1 MAGSPA
7 RKRHFGSIILSV
19 ACIGVAAAVGWSIV
33 GKRTQS
39 QAIAAPGDVTGSI
52 SSEAQRPLGPSGLP
66 IPRFVSLKA
75 EKVNVRR
82 GPSSDHP
89 VAWVFQRKGLPV
101 EIVAEFENWR
111 RVRDSD
117 GEEGWILQ
125 NMLSGKRTA
134 VIAPGSRA
142 RRCRSRTSPS
152 RRAPGWWRRP
162 PRAFWRRSRAATANG
177 ANWPPAAMAAS
188 SSSRSCGVST
198 RRKGGVR
205 GRPAAL
211 SFRSR
216 PRKPLPWRRSLRTRG
231 CCCALP
237 SRIPS
242 EARAGAW

>member
-39 QAIAAPGDVTGSI
+39 QAVAAPGDVTGSI
-52 SSEAQRPLGPSGLP
+52 GGEAQRPVGPSGLP

-82 GPSSDHP
+82 GPSSEHP

-134 VIAPGSRA
+134 VIAPWKQGQ
-142 RRCRSRTSPS
+142 TVP
-152 RRAPGWWRRP
+152 
-162 PRAFWRRSRAATANG
+162 
-177 ANWPPAAMAAS
+177 
-188 SSSRSCGVST
+188 
-198 RRKGGVR
+198 
-205 GRPAAL
+205 L
-211 SFRSR
+211 HD
-216 PRKPLPWRRSLRTRG
+216 KPQ
-231 CCCALP
+231 
-237 SRIPS
+237 
-242 EARAGAW
+242 AGAGLVAQTAAGVLAEVEGCDGQWCELAAGGYGGFIEQTQLWGVYPGEKVE